1 MLCALVIDRLERG
14 IYMLEKMKLEEY
26 FEFCQY
32 QKKLDSKTLKAYKID
47 LQQFFD
53 YVEQTDIDLI
63 NRSTIEQYIQ
73 FLACTYKT
81 TSIKRKYASLK
92 TYFSYLVY
100 MDFISLNP
108 FTNIRLQLKEETI
121 LPRVFSLDTLE
132 QLLKTAYSE
141 HSNPLNK
148 QSSFQKFSAVRNIAV
163 LELLFSTGIRVSELC
178 NLTMENTDLT
188 NQKILIKGKGSKER
202 VLYLSNKEVITAM
215 RKYIVLRDH
224 SKSNCPYFFINR
236 LGDRLSEQSVR
247 TIIQNIG
254 KKANLSIHLTP
265 HMFRHTL
272 ATTLLDEGVDC
283 RYIQSILGHSSIKT
297 TERYIH
303 VSLTMQKNVLLNK
316 HPRHHFSFG

>member
-1 MLCALVIDRLERG
+1 MLCALVLDRLEGG
-14 IYMLEKMKLEEY
+14 IHMLEKMKLEQY
-26 FEFCQY
+26 FDYCHY

-47 LQQFFD
+47 LRQFFE
-53 YVEQTDIDLI
+53 YIEQTDVDLI

-73 FLACTYKT
+73 FLACSYKA

-100 MDFISLNP
+100 MEFISINP

-132 QLLKTAYSE
+132 QLLKTAYSQ
-141 HSNPLNK
+141 SYNPVHK
-148 QSSFQKFSAVRNIAV
+148 QSSFQRFSTVRNIAV

-178 NLTMENTDLT
+178 NLTMENTDLA

-202 VLYLSNKEVITAM
+202 ILYLSNQEVIAAM
-215 RKYIVLRDH
+215 KKYVVLRDH
-224 SKSNCPYFFINR
+224 SKSDCPHFFINR
-236 LGDRLSEQSVR
+236 LGERLSEQSVR
-247 TIIQNIG
+247 TIINNIG
-254 KKANLSIHLTP
+254 RKANLSVRLTP

-303 VSLTMQKNVLLNK
+303 VSLTMQKNVLLKK

>member
-1 MLCALVIDRLERG
+1 MI
-14 IYMLEKMKLEEY
+14 EKIKLAQY
-26 FEFCQY
+26 FEYCQY
-32 QKKLDSKTLKAYKID
+32 QKKLDGKTLKAYKID
-47 LQQFFD
+47 LRQFFE
-53 YVEQTDIDLI
+53 YIEQTNVNLI
-63 NRSTIEQYIQ
+63 NRSTIESYIQ
-73 FLACTYKT
+73 HLSITYKT

-100 MDFISLNP
+100 MEFITLNP
-108 FTNIRLQLKEETI
+108 FSTIRLQLKEETI

-132 QLLKTAYSE
+132 QLLQAAYLQN
-141 HSNPLNK
+141 SNQTQK
-148 QSSFQKFSAVRNIAV
+148 QSSFQTFSAIRNIAV

-178 NLTMENTDLT
+178 NLTMENTDLA

-215 RKYIVLRDH
+215 KKYIVVRNQT
-224 SKSNCPYFFINR
+224 KSDCPNFFINR
-236 LGDRLSEQSVR
+236 LGERLSEQSVR
-247 TIIQNIG
+247 TIIRNIRE
-254 KKANLSIHLTP
+254 KANLSIHLTP

-303 VSLTMQKNVLLNK
+303 VSLTMQKNVLLKK